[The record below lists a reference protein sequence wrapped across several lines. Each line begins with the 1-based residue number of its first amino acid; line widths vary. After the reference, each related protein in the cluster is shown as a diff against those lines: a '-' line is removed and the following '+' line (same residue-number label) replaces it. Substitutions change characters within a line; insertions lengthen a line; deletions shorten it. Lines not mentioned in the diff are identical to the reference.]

1 MNLGERINKEF
12 ILEIVDQRDGFIVF
26 NKPAGLVTHPTRK
39 NDKQVSLLDT
49 LVDLYPEVLFWGEEL
64 RQGIVHRLDKVTSG
78 LIVCA
83 YDQNTFTELKNEFAT
98 RSVKK
103 SYFAVVE
110 NPVSS
115 NKGVIDAPI
124 GPDPRSKAK
133 QKVVKNGR
141 NATTEYKVISYVDDL
156 SILSVGLVTGR
167 KHQIRTHLAY
177 LGNPILNDK
186 IYGAKFPNEIPPYAI
201 ALHSYK
207 LEFKHNNR
215 EFSYQI
221 DPPEYIEKLYN

>member
-12 ILEIVDQRDGFIVF
+12 IPEIIDQQDGFIVF
-26 NKPAGLVTHPTRK
+26 NKPSGLITHPTGK
-39 NDKQVSLLDT
+39 SDKEISLLDT
-49 LVDLYPEVLFWGEEL
+49 LIDLYPEVLLWGEEL

-78 LIVCA
+78 LIVSA
-83 YDQNTFTELKNEFAT
+83 YDKSTFTELKNEFST

-103 SYFAVVE
+103 RYFAVVE
-110 NPVSS
+110 NPVTS
-115 NKGVIDAPI
+115 NKGIIDAPI
-124 GPDPRSKAK
+124 GPDPKNKAK

-141 NATTEYKVISYVDDL
+141 DATTEYEVVYYDEKL
-156 SILSVGLVTGR
+156 SLLSVGLVTGR
-167 KHQIRTHLAY
+167 KHQIRTHLSY